1 MDLLIRTEVLQ
12 IQSARSGSKHVVEL
26 AGELDL
32 AGSSN
37 AGEEL
42 RRVEATDAQEI
53 VLDVSKLTFID
64 AAGIRVLLEAEARS
78 RSDSGRLRVTQ
89 PQRKVKRVLQLTGV
103 DWALPLS

>member
-12 IQSARSGSKHVVEL
+12 IQSARSGSNHVVEL

-32 AGSSN
+32 AGSANVS
-37 AGEEL
+37 EEL

-53 VLDVSKLTFID
+53 VLDVSELTFID

-78 RSDSGRLRVTQ
+78 RSDGGRLRVTQ
-89 PQRKVKRVLQLTGV
+89 PQREVERVLQLTGV
-103 DWALPLS
+103 DRALPLS

>member
-1 MDLLIRTEVLQ
+1 MDLLVRTEILQ
-12 IQSARSGSKHVVEL
+12 IQSARSGSDHVVEL

-32 AGSSN
+32 AGSANVS
-37 AGEEL
+37 EEL

-64 AAGIRVLLEAEARS
+64 AAGIRVLLEAGARS

-89 PQRKVKRVLQLTGV
+89 PRR
-103 DWALPLS
+103 ASESCR